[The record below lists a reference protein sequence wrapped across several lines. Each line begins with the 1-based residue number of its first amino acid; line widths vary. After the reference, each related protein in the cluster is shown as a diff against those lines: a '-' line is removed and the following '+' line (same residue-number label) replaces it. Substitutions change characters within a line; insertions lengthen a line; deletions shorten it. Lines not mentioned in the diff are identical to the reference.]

1 MTRYFRQ
8 YFHSDP
14 MLELDESTAQRRGSY
29 VAEVEGAIRVFRCF
43 ANHKLESLVYPG
55 WDDPATPLADARR
68 RAEGVP
74 IAVYSPVQE
83 RPDGGKAWRV
93 WYADAGGEIQSILE
107 PEIDAEGRYLRE
119 SRRGPDGQLRD
130 SQEYVYDRY
139 GELLEVVTHGADGRV
154 LNRQHS

>member
-1 MTRYFRQ
+1 VTRYFRQ

-68 RAEGVP
+68 RVSGAPSRPWVGISPPGEQESLMVTCGDALVP
-74 IAVYSPVQE
+74 
-83 RPDGGKAWRV
+83 
-93 WYADAGGEIQSILE
+93 
-107 PEIDAEGRYLRE
+107 
-119 SRRGPDGQLRD
+119 
-130 SQEYVYDRY
+130 
-139 GELLEVVTHGADGRV
+139 
-154 LNRQHS
+154 